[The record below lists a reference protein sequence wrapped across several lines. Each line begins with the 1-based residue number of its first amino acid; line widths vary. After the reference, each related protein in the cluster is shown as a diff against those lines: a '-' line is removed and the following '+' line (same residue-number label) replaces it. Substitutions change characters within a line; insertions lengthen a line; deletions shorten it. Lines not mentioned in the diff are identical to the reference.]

1 MRNYLKY
8 ILIIFI
14 LVLTACKNDGKNKK
28 VSVIEETSIDLQ
40 MIQAYN
46 KGIKNLELGDAIV
59 AAKNFNEAEI
69 LFPQSKWAPRASL
82 MSAYSY
88 YSQEYFANAIGE
100 LERFL
105 VTYPGH
111 ERVSYAYYLL
121 GICYYDQIVDE
132 KRDLKVIENAKKN
145 FEKVV
150 SDYPKSDFA
159 LDSEY
164 KLELIEEILA
174 SKEMYLARYYTER
187 EKWIPA
193 INRYKKILENYE
205 RTIFIEEALHR
216 LVELHYKIGM
226 IDEAKKYA
234 SLLGYNYQSSKW
246 YEETYKIF
254 DKNYKK
260 KTKVK
265 KRKKKFLTLE
275 KIKSLLK

>member
-1 MRNYLKY
+1 MKNYLKY

-14 LVLTACKNDGKNKK
+14 LVLTSCKNEKK
-28 VSVIEETSIDLQ
+28 EVSVIEETSIDLQ

-46 KGIKNLELGDAIV
+46 EGLKNLELGDAIV
-59 AAKNFNEAEI
+59 AAKKFNEAEI

-88 YSQEYFANAIGE
+88 YSQEYFSNAIGE

-105 VTYPGH
+105 ETYPSH
-111 ERVSYAYYLL
+111 ERESYAYYLL

-132 KRDLKVIENAKKN
+132 KRDLKVIEDAKKN
-145 FEKVV
+145 FEKVIK
-150 SDYPKSDFA
+150 DYPKSDFA

-174 SKEMYLARYYTER
+174 SKEMYLARYYIER

-193 INRYKKILENYE
+193 INRYKKVLENYE

-226 IDEAKKYA
+226 IDESKKYA

-246 YEETYKIF
+246 YQESYKIF
-254 DKNYKK
+254 NKNYKK
-260 KTKVK
+260 KIKVK
-265 KRKKKFLTLE
+265 KRKKKFITLE

>member
-1 MRNYLKY
+1 MKNYLKY

-14 LVLTACKNDGKNKK
+14 LVLTSCKNEKK
-28 VSVIEETSIDLQ
+28 EVSVIEETSIDLQ

-46 KGIKNLELGDAIV
+46 EGLKNLELGDAIV
-59 AAKNFNEAEI
+59 AAKKFNEAEI

-88 YSQEYFANAIGE
+88 YSQDYFVNAIGE

-105 VTYPGH
+105 ETYPSH
-111 ERVSYAYYLL
+111 ERVGYAYYLL

-132 KRDLKVIENAKKN
+132 KRDLKVIEDAKRN
-145 FEKVV
+145 FEKVIN
-150 SDYPKSDFA
+150 DYPKSDFA

-174 SKEMYLARYYTER
+174 SKEMYLARYYIER

-193 INRYKKILENYE
+193 INRYKKVLENYE

-216 LVELHYKIGM
+216 LVEIHYKIGM
-226 IDEAKKYA
+226 IDESKKYA
-234 SLLGYNYQSSKW
+234 SLLGYNYKSSKW
-246 YEETYKIF
+246 YEESYKIF
-254 DKNYKK
+254 NKNYNKK
-260 KTKVK
+260 LKVK
-265 KRKKKFLTLE
+265 KRKKKFITLE

>member
-1 MRNYLKY
+1 MKNYLKY

-14 LVLTACKNDGKNKK
+14 LVLTSCKNEKK
-28 VSVIEETSIDLQ
+28 EVSVIEETSIDLQ

-46 KGIKNLELGDAIV
+46 EGLKNLELGDAIV
-59 AAKNFNEAEI
+59 AAKKFNEAEI

-105 VTYPGH
+105 ETYPSH

-132 KRDLKVIENAKKN
+132 KRDLKVIEDAKKN
-145 FEKVV
+145 FEKVIKA
-150 SDYPKSDFA
+150 YPKSDFA

-174 SKEMYLARYYTER
+174 SKEMYLARYYIER

-193 INRYKKILENYE
+193 INRYKKVLENYE

-226 IDEAKKYA
+226 IDESKKYA
-234 SLLGYNYQSSKW
+234 SLLGYNYQSSEW
-246 YEETYKIF
+246 YQESYKIF
-254 DKNYKK
+254 NKNYNKK
-260 KTKVK
+260 IKVK
-265 KRKKKFLTLE
+265 KRKKKFITLE

>member
-1 MRNYLKY
+1 MKNYLKY

-14 LVLTACKNDGKNKK
+14 LVLTSCKNEKK
-28 VSVIEETSIDLQ
+28 EVSVIEETSIDLQ

-46 KGIKNLELGDAIV
+46 EGLKNLELGDAIV
-59 AAKNFNEAEI
+59 AAKKFNEAEI

-88 YSQEYFANAIGE
+88 YSQEYFSNAIGE

-105 VTYPGH
+105 ETYPSH
-111 ERVSYAYYLL
+111 ERVGYAYYLL

-132 KRDLKVIENAKKN
+132 KRDLKVIEDAKKN
-145 FEKVV
+145 FEKVIK
-150 SDYPKSDFA
+150 DYPKSDFA
-159 LDSEY
+159 IDSEY

-174 SKEMYLARYYTER
+174 SKEMYLARYYIER

-193 INRYKKILENYE
+193 INRYKKVLENYE

-226 IDEAKKYA
+226 IDESKKYA
-234 SLLGYNYQSSKW
+234 SLLGYNYQSSEW
-246 YEETYKIF
+246 YQQSYKIF
-254 DKNYKK
+254 NKNYNKK
-260 KTKVK
+260 IKVK
-265 KRKKKFLTLE
+265 KRKKKFITLE

>member
-1 MRNYLKY
+1 MKNYLKY

-14 LVLTACKNDGKNKK
+14 LVLTSCKNEKK
-28 VSVIEETSIDLQ
+28 EVSVIEETSIDLQ

-46 KGIKNLELGDAIV
+46 EGLKNLELGDALV
-59 AAKNFNEAEI
+59 AAKKFNEAEI

-88 YSQEYFANAIGE
+88 YSQEYFSNAIGE

-105 VTYPGH
+105 ETYPSH
-111 ERVSYAYYLL
+111 ERVGYAYYLL

-132 KRDLKVIENAKKN
+132 KRDLKVIEDAKKN
-145 FEKVV
+145 FEIVIK
-150 SDYPKSDFA
+150 DYPKSDFA

-174 SKEMYLARYYTER
+174 SKEMYLARYYIER

-193 INRYKKILENYE
+193 INRYKKVLENYE

-226 IDEAKKYA
+226 IDESKKYA

-246 YEETYKIF
+246 YQESYKIF
-254 DKNYKK
+254 NKNYNKK
-260 KTKVK
+260 IKVK
-265 KRKKKFLTLE
+265 KRKKKFITLE

>member
-1 MRNYLKY
+1 MKNYLKY

-14 LVLTACKNDGKNKK
+14 LVLTSCKNEKK
-28 VSVIEETSIDLQ
+28 EVSVIEETSIDLQ

-46 KGIKNLELGDAIV
+46 EGLKNLELGDAIV
-59 AAKNFNEAEI
+59 AAKKFNEAEI

-88 YSQEYFANAIGE
+88 YSQEYFSNAIGE

-105 VTYPGH
+105 ENYPSH

-132 KRDLKVIENAKKN
+132 KRDLKVIEDAKKN
-145 FEKVV
+145 FEIVIK
-150 SDYPKSDFA
+150 DYPKSDFA

-174 SKEMYLARYYTER
+174 SKEMYLARYYIER

-193 INRYKKILENYE
+193 INRYKKVLENYE

-226 IDEAKKYA
+226 IDESKKYA
-234 SLLGYNYQSSKW
+234 SLLGYNYQSSEW
-246 YEETYKIF
+246 YQESYKIF
-254 DKNYKK
+254 NKNYKK
-260 KTKVK
+260 KIKVK
-265 KRKKKFLTLE
+265 KRKKKFITLE

>member
-1 MRNYLKY
+1 MKNYLKY

-14 LVLTACKNDGKNKK
+14 LVLTSCKNEKK
-28 VSVIEETSIDLQ
+28 EVSVIEETSIDLQ

-46 KGIKNLELGDAIV
+46 EGLKNLELGDAIV
-59 AAKNFNEAEI
+59 AAKKFNEAEI

-105 VTYPGH
+105 ETYPSH

-132 KRDLKVIENAKKN
+132 KRDLKVIEDAKKN
-145 FEKVV
+145 FEKVIK
-150 SDYPKSDFA
+150 DYPTSDFA

-174 SKEMYLARYYTER
+174 SKEMYLARYYIER

-193 INRYKKILENYE
+193 INRYKKVLENYE

-226 IDEAKKYA
+226 IDESKKYA

-246 YEETYKIF
+246 YQESYKIF
-254 DKNYKK
+254 NKNYNKK
-260 KTKVK
+260 IKVK
-265 KRKKKFLTLE
+265 KRKKKFITLE

>member
-1 MRNYLKY
+1 MKNYLKY

-14 LVLTACKNDGKNKK
+14 LVLTSCKNEKK
-28 VSVIEETSIDLQ
+28 EVSVIEETSIDLQ

-46 KGIKNLELGDAIV
+46 EGLKNLELGDAIV
-59 AAKNFNEAEI
+59 AAKKFNEAEI

-88 YSQEYFANAIGE
+88 YSQEYFSNAIGE

-105 VTYPGH
+105 ETYPSH
-111 ERVSYAYYLL
+111 ERVGYAYYLL

-132 KRDLKVIENAKKN
+132 KRDLKVIEDAKKN
-145 FEKVV
+145 FEIVIK
-150 SDYPKSDFA
+150 DYPKSDFA
-159 LDSEY
+159 IDSEY

-174 SKEMYLARYYTER
+174 SKEMYLARYYIER

-193 INRYKKILENYE
+193 INRYKKVLENYE

-226 IDEAKKYA
+226 IDESKKYA

-246 YEETYKIF
+246 YQESYKIF
-254 DKNYKK
+254 NKNYNKK
-260 KTKVK
+260 IKVK
-265 KRKKKFLTLE
+265 KRKKKFITLE

>member
-1 MRNYLKY
+1 MKNYLKY

-14 LVLTACKNDGKNKK
+14 LVLTSCKNEKK
-28 VSVIEETSIDLQ
+28 EVSVIEETSIDLQ

-46 KGIKNLELGDAIV
+46 EGLKNLELGDAIV
-59 AAKNFNEAEI
+59 AAKKFNEAEI

-105 VTYPGH
+105 ETYPSH

-132 KRDLKVIENAKKN
+132 KRDLKVIEDAKKN
-145 FEKVV
+145 FEKVIK
-150 SDYPKSDFA
+150 DYPKSDFA

-174 SKEMYLARYYTER
+174 SKEMYLARYYIER

-193 INRYKKILENYE
+193 INRYKKVLENYE

-226 IDEAKKYA
+226 IDESKKYA

-246 YEETYKIF
+246 YQESYKIF
-254 DKNYKK
+254 NKNYNKK
-260 KTKVK
+260 IKVK
-265 KRKKKFLTLE
+265 KRKKKFITLE

>member
-1 MRNYLKY
+1 MKNYLKY

-14 LVLTACKNDGKNKK
+14 LVLTSCKNEKK
-28 VSVIEETSIDLQ
+28 EVSVIEETSIDLQ

-46 KGIKNLELGDAIV
+46 EGLKNLELGDAIV
-59 AAKNFNEAEI
+59 AAKKFNEAEI

-88 YSQEYFANAIGE
+88 YSQEYFSNAIGE

-105 VTYPGH
+105 ETYPSH
-111 ERVSYAYYLL
+111 ERVGYAYYLL

-132 KRDLKVIENAKKN
+132 KRDLKVIEDAKKN
-145 FEKVV
+145 FEKVIK
-150 SDYPKSDFA
+150 DYPKSDFA
-159 LDSEY
+159 IDSEY

-174 SKEMYLARYYTER
+174 SKEMYLARYYIER

-193 INRYKKILENYE
+193 INRYKKVLENYE

-226 IDEAKKYA
+226 IDESKKYA

-246 YEETYKIF
+246 YQESYKIF
-254 DKNYKK
+254 NKNYNKK
-260 KTKVK
+260 IKVE
-265 KRKKKFLTLE
+265 KRKKKFITLE

>member
-1 MRNYLKY
+1 MKNYLKY

-14 LVLTACKNDGKNKK
+14 LVLTSCKNEKK
-28 VSVIEETSIDLQ
+28 KISVIEETSIDLQ

-46 KGIKNLELGDAIV
+46 EGLKNLELGDAIV
-59 AAKNFNEAEI
+59 AAKKFNEAEI

-88 YSQEYFANAIGE
+88 YSQEYFSNAIGE

-105 VTYPGH
+105 ETYPSH

-132 KRDLKVIENAKKN
+132 KRDLKVIEDAKKN
-145 FEKVV
+145 FEKVIK
-150 SDYPKSDFA
+150 DYPKSDFA

-174 SKEMYLARYYTER
+174 SKEMYLARYYIER

-193 INRYKKILENYE
+193 INRYKKVLENYE

-226 IDEAKKYA
+226 IDESKKYA
-234 SLLGYNYQSSKW
+234 SLLGYNYQSSEW
-246 YEETYKIF
+246 YQESYKIF
-254 DKNYKK
+254 NKNYNKK
-260 KTKVK
+260 IKVK
-265 KRKKKFLTLE
+265 KRKKKFITLE

>member
-1 MRNYLKY
+1 MKNYLKY

-14 LVLTACKNDGKNKK
+14 LVLTSCKNEKK
-28 VSVIEETSIDLQ
+28 EVSVIEETSIDLQ

-46 KGIKNLELGDAIV
+46 EGLKNLELGDAIV
-59 AAKNFNEAEI
+59 AAKKFNEAEI

-88 YSQEYFANAIGE
+88 YSQEYFSNAIGE
-100 LERFL
+100 LERYL
-105 VTYPGH
+105 ETYPSH
-111 ERVSYAYYLL
+111 ERVGYAYYLL

-132 KRDLKVIENAKKN
+132 KRDLKVIEDAKKN
-145 FEKVV
+145 FEKVIK
-150 SDYPKSDFA
+150 DYPKSDFA

-174 SKEMYLARYYTER
+174 SKEMYLARYYVER

-193 INRYKKILENYE
+193 INRYKKVLENYE

-226 IDEAKKYA
+226 IDESKKYA

-246 YEETYKIF
+246 YQESYKIF
-254 DKNYKK
+254 NKNYNKK
-260 KTKVK
+260 IKVK
-265 KRKKKFLTLE
+265 KRKKKFITLE

>member
-1 MRNYLKY
+1 MKNYLKY

-14 LVLTACKNDGKNKK
+14 LVLTSCKNEKK
-28 VSVIEETSIDLQ
+28 EVSVIEETSIDLQ

-46 KGIKNLELGDAIV
+46 EGLKNLELGDALV
-59 AAKNFNEAEI
+59 AAKKFNEAEI

-88 YSQEYFANAIGE
+88 YSQEYFSNAIGE

-105 VTYPGH
+105 ETYPSH
-111 ERVSYAYYLL
+111 ERVGYAYYLL

-132 KRDLKVIENAKKN
+132 KRDLKVIEDAKKN
-145 FEKVV
+145 FEKVIK
-150 SDYPKSDFA
+150 DYPKSDFA

-174 SKEMYLARYYTER
+174 SKEMYLARYYIER

-193 INRYKKILENYE
+193 INRYKKVLENYE

-226 IDEAKKYA
+226 IDESKKYA

-246 YEETYKIF
+246 YQESYKIF
-254 DKNYKK
+254 NKNYNKK
-260 KTKVK
+260 IKVK
-265 KRKKKFLTLE
+265 KRKKKFITLE

>member
-1 MRNYLKY
+1 MKNYLKY

-14 LVLTACKNDGKNKK
+14 LVLTSCKNEKK
-28 VSVIEETSIDLQ
+28 EVSVIEETSIDLQ

-46 KGIKNLELGDAIV
+46 EGLKNLELGDAIV
-59 AAKNFNEAEI
+59 AAKKFNEAEI

-105 VTYPGH
+105 ETYPSH

-132 KRDLKVIENAKKN
+132 KRDLKVIEDAKKN
-145 FEKVV
+145 FEKVIK
-150 SDYPKSDFA
+150 DYPKSDFA

-174 SKEMYLARYYTER
+174 SKEMYLARYYIER
-187 EKWIPA
+187 EIWIPA
-193 INRYKKILENYE
+193 INRYKKVLENYE

-226 IDEAKKYA
+226 IDESKKYA

-246 YEETYKIF
+246 YQESYKIF
-254 DKNYKK
+254 NKNYNKK
-260 KTKVK
+260 IKVK
-265 KRKKKFLTLE
+265 KRKKKFITLE

>member
-1 MRNYLKY
+1 MKNYLKY

-14 LVLTACKNDGKNKK
+14 LVLTSCKNEKK
-28 VSVIEETSIDLQ
+28 EVSVIEETSIDLQ

-46 KGIKNLELGDAIV
+46 EGLKNLELGDALV
-59 AAKNFNEAEI
+59 AAKKFNEAEI

-88 YSQEYFANAIGE
+88 YSQEYFSNAIGE

-105 VTYPGH
+105 ETYPSH
-111 ERVSYAYYLL
+111 ERESYAYYLL

-132 KRDLKVIENAKKN
+132 KRDLKVIEDAKKN
-145 FEKVV
+145 FEKVIK
-150 SDYPKSDFA
+150 DYPKSDFA

-174 SKEMYLARYYTER
+174 SKEMYLARYYVER

-193 INRYKKILENYE
+193 INRYKKVLENYE

-226 IDEAKKYA
+226 IDESKKYA

-246 YEETYKIF
+246 YQESYKIF
-254 DKNYKK
+254 NKNYNKK
-260 KTKVK
+260 IKVK
-265 KRKKKFLTLE
+265 KRKKKFITLE

>member
-1 MRNYLKY
+1 MILKKY
-8 ILIIFI
+8 FTFLLFFLFCISCSKDNI
-14 LVLTACKNDGKNKK
+14 KK
-28 VSVIEETSIDLQ
+28 SVIKEKSLDLQ
-40 MIQAYN
+40 VLEAYQE
-46 KGIKNLELGDAIV
+46 GMDSLEGGDV
-59 AAKNFNEAEI
+59 LFAAKKFNEAEI

-88 YSQEYFANAIGE
+88 YSQEYFSNAIGE

-105 VTYPGH
+105 ETYPSH

-132 KRDLKVIENAKKN
+132 KRDLKVIEDAKKN
-145 FEKVV
+145 FEKVIK
-150 SDYPKSDFA
+150 DYPKSDFA

-174 SKEMYLARYYTER
+174 SKEMYLARYYIER

-193 INRYKKILENYE
+193 INRYKKVLENYE

-226 IDEAKKYA
+226 IDESKKYA
-234 SLLGYNYQSSKW
+234 SLLGYNYQSSEW
-246 YEETYKIF
+246 YQESYKIF
-254 DKNYKK
+254 NKNYNK

-265 KRKKKFLTLE
+265 KRKKKFITLE

>member
-1 MRNYLKY
+1 MKNYLKY

-14 LVLTACKNDGKNKK
+14 LVLSACKNDKK
-28 VSVIEETSIDLQ
+28 KEISVIEETSIDLQ

-46 KGIKNLELGDAIV
+46 KGIENLELGDAIA
-59 AAKNFNEAEI
+59 AAKKFNEAEI

-105 VTYPGH
+105 ETYPSH
-111 ERVSYAYYLL
+111 ERISYAYYLL

-132 KRDLKVIENAKKN
+132 KRDLKVIEDAKKN
-145 FEKVV
+145 FEKVIN
-150 SDYPKSDFA
+150 DYPESDFA

-193 INRYKKILENYE
+193 INRYKKVLENYE

-226 IDEAKKYA
+226 IDESKKYA

-246 YEETYKIF
+246 YEESYKIF
-254 DKNYKK
+254 NKNYYKK
-260 KTKVK
+260 PKVK
-265 KRKKKFLTLE
+265 KIKKKFITLE

>member
-1 MRNYLKY
+1 MKNYLKY

-14 LVLTACKNDGKNKK
+14 LVLTSCKNEKK
-28 VSVIEETSIDLQ
+28 EVSVIEETSIDLQ

-46 KGIKNLELGDAIV
+46 EGLKNLELGDALV
-59 AAKNFNEAEI
+59 AAKKFNEAEI

-88 YSQEYFANAIGE
+88 YSQEYFSNAIGE

-105 VTYPGH
+105 ETYPSH
-111 ERVSYAYYLL
+111 ERVGYAYYLL

-132 KRDLKVIENAKKN
+132 KRDLKVIEDAKKN
-145 FEKVV
+145 FEKVIK
-150 SDYPKSDFA
+150 DYPKSDFA
-159 LDSEY
+159 IDSEY

-174 SKEMYLARYYTER
+174 SKEMYLARYYIER

-193 INRYKKILENYE
+193 INRYKKVLENYE

-226 IDEAKKYA
+226 IDESKKYA

-246 YEETYKIF
+246 YQESYKIF
-254 DKNYKK
+254 NKNYNKK
-260 KTKVK
+260 IKVK
-265 KRKKKFLTLE
+265 KRKKKFITLE

>member
-1 MRNYLKY
+1 MKNYLKY

-14 LVLTACKNDGKNKK
+14 LVLTSCKNEKK
-28 VSVIEETSIDLQ
+28 EVSVIEETSIDLQ

-46 KGIKNLELGDAIV
+46 EGLKNLELGDAIV
-59 AAKNFNEAEI
+59 AAKKFNEAEI

-105 VTYPGH
+105 ETYPSH

-121 GICYYDQIVDE
+121 GICYYDQIIDE
-132 KRDLKVIENAKKN
+132 KRDLKVIEDAKKN
-145 FEKVV
+145 FEKVIK
-150 SDYPKSDFA
+150 DYPKSDFA

-174 SKEMYLARYYTER
+174 SKEMYLARYYIER

-193 INRYKKILENYE
+193 INRYKKVLENYE

-226 IDEAKKYA
+226 IDESKKYA
-234 SLLGYNYQSSKW
+234 SLLGYNYQSSEW
-246 YEETYKIF
+246 YQQSYKIF
-254 DKNYKK
+254 NKNYNKK
-260 KTKVK
+260 IKEK
-265 KRKKKFLTLE
+265 KRKKKFITLE

>member
-1 MRNYLKY
+1 MKNYLKY

-14 LVLTACKNDGKNKK
+14 LVLTSCKNEKK
-28 VSVIEETSIDLQ
+28 EVSVIEETSIDLQ

-46 KGIKNLELGDAIV
+46 EGLKNLELGDAIV
-59 AAKNFNEAEI
+59 AAKKFNEAEI

-88 YSQEYFANAIGE
+88 YSQEYFSNAIGE

-105 VTYPGH
+105 ETYPSH
-111 ERVSYAYYLL
+111 ERVGYAYYLL

-132 KRDLKVIENAKKN
+132 KRDLKVIEDAKKN
-145 FEKVV
+145 FEKVIK
-150 SDYPKSDFA
+150 DYPKSDFA

-174 SKEMYLARYYTER
+174 SKEMYLARYYIER

-193 INRYKKILENYE
+193 INRYKKVLENYE

-226 IDEAKKYA
+226 IDESKKYA
-234 SLLGYNYQSSKW
+234 SLLGYNYQSSEW
-246 YEETYKIF
+246 YQESYKIF
-254 DKNYKK
+254 NKNYKK
-260 KTKVK
+260 KIKVK
-265 KRKKKFLTLE
+265 KRKKKFITLE

>member
-1 MRNYLKY
+1 MKNYLKY

-14 LVLTACKNDGKNKK
+14 LVLTSCKNEKK
-28 VSVIEETSIDLQ
+28 EVSVIEETSIDLQ

-46 KGIKNLELGDAIV
+46 EGLKNLELGDAIV
-59 AAKNFNEAEI
+59 AAKKFNEAEI

-105 VTYPGH
+105 ETYPSH

-132 KRDLKVIENAKKN
+132 KRDLKVIEDAKKN
-145 FEKVV
+145 FEKVIK
-150 SDYPKSDFA
+150 DYPKSDFA

-174 SKEMYLARYYTER
+174 SKEMYLARYYIER

-226 IDEAKKYA
+226 IDESKKYA

-246 YEETYKIF
+246 YQESYKIF
-254 DKNYKK
+254 NKNYNKK
-260 KTKVK
+260 IKVK
-265 KRKKKFLTLE
+265 KRKKKFITLE

>member
-1 MRNYLKY
+1 MKNYLKFL
-8 ILIIFI
+8 LIIFI
-14 LVLTACKNDGKNKK
+14 LFLSACKSDKK
-28 VSVIEETSIDLQ
+28 EVSIIKETSIDLQ
-40 MIQAYN
+40 MIEAYN
-46 KGIKNLELGDAIV
+46 EGLKNLELGDAII
-59 AAKNFNEAEI
+59 AAKKFNEAEI

-88 YSQEYFANAIGE
+88 YSQEYFANAIDE

-105 VTYPGH
+105 DTYPSH

-132 KRDLKVIENAKKN
+132 KRDLKVIESAKDN
-145 FEKVV
+145 FQIVINN
-150 SDYPKSDFA
+150 YPKSDFA

-174 SKEMYLARYYTER
+174 SKEMYLAKYYIER

-193 INRYKKILENYE
+193 INRYKNVLENYE
-205 RTIFIEEALHR
+205 TTIFIEEALHR

-226 IDEAKKYA
+226 IDESKKYA

-246 YEETYKIF
+246 YEESYKIF
-254 DKNYKK
+254 NKNYNKK
-260 KTKVK
+260 SKSN
-265 KRKKKFLTLE
+265 KRKKKFITLE

>member
-1 MRNYLKY
+1 MKNYLKY

-14 LVLTACKNDGKNKK
+14 LVLTSCKNEKK
-28 VSVIEETSIDLQ
+28 EVSVIEETSIDLQ

-46 KGIKNLELGDAIV
+46 EGLKNLELGDAIV
-59 AAKNFNEAEI
+59 AAKKFNEAEI

-88 YSQEYFANAIGE
+88 YSQEYFSNAIGE

-105 VTYPGH
+105 ETYPSH

-132 KRDLKVIENAKKN
+132 KRDLKVIEDAKKN
-145 FEKVV
+145 FEKVIK
-150 SDYPKSDFA
+150 DYPKSDFA

-174 SKEMYLARYYTER
+174 SKEMYLARYYIER

-193 INRYKKILENYE
+193 INRYKKVLENYE

-226 IDEAKKYA
+226 IDESKKYA

-246 YEETYKIF
+246 YEETYRIF
-254 DKNYKK
+254 NKDYTKASIRKNEKK
-260 KTKVK
+260 QNK
-265 KRKKKFLTLE
+265 
-275 KIKSLLK
+275 LLKRFKELLN

>member
-1 MRNYLKY
+1 MKNYLKY

-14 LVLTACKNDGKNKK
+14 LVLTSCKNEKK
-28 VSVIEETSIDLQ
+28 EVSVIEETSIDLQ

-46 KGIKNLELGDAIV
+46 EGLKNLELGDAIV
-59 AAKNFNEAEI
+59 AAKKFNEAEI

-88 YSQEYFANAIGE
+88 YSQEYFSNAIGE

-105 VTYPGH
+105 ETYPSH
-111 ERVSYAYYLL
+111 ERVGYAYYLL

-132 KRDLKVIENAKKN
+132 KRDLKVIEDAKKN
-145 FEKVV
+145 FEKVIK
-150 SDYPKSDFA
+150 DYPKSDFA

-174 SKEMYLARYYTER
+174 SKEMYLARYYIER

-226 IDEAKKYA
+226 IDESKKYA

-246 YEETYKIF
+246 YQESYKIF
-254 DKNYKK
+254 NKNYNKK
-260 KTKVK
+260 IKVK
-265 KRKKKFLTLE
+265 KRKKKFITLE

>member
-1 MRNYLKY
+1 MKNYLKY

-14 LVLTACKNDGKNKK
+14 LVLTSCKNEKNE

-46 KGIKNLELGDAIV
+46 EGLKNLELGDAIV
-59 AAKNFNEAEI
+59 AAKKFNEAEI

-88 YSQEYFANAIGE
+88 YSQEYFSNAIGE

-105 VTYPGH
+105 ETYPSH

-132 KRDLKVIENAKKN
+132 KRDLKVIEDAKKN
-145 FEKVV
+145 FEKVIK
-150 SDYPKSDFA
+150 DYPKSDFA

-174 SKEMYLARYYTER
+174 SKEMYLARYYVER

-193 INRYKKILENYE
+193 INRYKKVLEDYE

-226 IDEAKKYA
+226 IDESKKYA

-246 YEETYKIF
+246 YQESYKIF
-254 DKNYKK
+254 NKNYNKK
-260 KTKVK
+260 IKVK
-265 KRKKKFLTLE
+265 KRKKKFITLE

>member
-1 MRNYLKY
+1 MKNYLKY

-14 LVLTACKNDGKNKK
+14 LVLTSCKNEKK
-28 VSVIEETSIDLQ
+28 EVSVIEETSIDLQ

-46 KGIKNLELGDAIV
+46 EGLKNLELGDALV
-59 AAKNFNEAEI
+59 AAKKFNEAEI

-88 YSQEYFANAIGE
+88 YSQEYFSNAIGE

-105 VTYPGH
+105 ETYPSH
-111 ERVSYAYYLL
+111 ERVGYAYYLL

-132 KRDLKVIENAKKN
+132 KRDLKVIEDAKKN
-145 FEKVV
+145 FEKVIK
-150 SDYPKSDFA
+150 DYPKSDFA

-174 SKEMYLARYYTER
+174 SKEMYLARYYIER

-193 INRYKKILENYE
+193 INRYKKVLENYE

-226 IDEAKKYA
+226 IDESKKYA

-246 YEETYKIF
+246 YQESYKIF
-254 DKNYKK
+254 NKNYKK
-260 KTKVK
+260 KIKVK
-265 KRKKKFLTLE
+265 KRKKKFITLE

>member
-14 LVLTACKNDGKNKK
+14 LLLTACTNEKK
-28 VSVIEETSIDLQ
+28 EVSVIEETSIDLQ
-40 MIQAYN
+40 MIKAYN
-46 KGIKNLELGDAIV
+46 EGIKNLELGDALI
-59 AAKNFNEAEI
+59 AAKKFNEAEI

-88 YSQEYFANAIGE
+88 YSQDYFVNAIGE

-105 VTYPGH
+105 ETYPSH
-111 ERVSYAYYLL
+111 ERVGYAYYLL

-132 KRDLKVIENAKKN
+132 KRDLKVIEDAKRN
-145 FEKVV
+145 FEKVIN
-150 SDYPKSDFA
+150 DYPKSDFA

-174 SKEMYLARYYTER
+174 SKEMYLARYYIER

-193 INRYKKILENYE
+193 INRYKKVLENYE

-216 LVELHYKIGM
+216 LVEIHYKIGM
-226 IDEAKKYA
+226 IDESKKYA
-234 SLLGYNYQSSKW
+234 SLLGYNYKSSKW
-246 YEETYKIF
+246 YEESYKIF
-254 DKNYKK
+254 NKNYNKK
-260 KTKVK
+260 LKVK
-265 KRKKKFLTLE
+265 KRKKKFITLE

>member
-1 MRNYLKY
+1 MKNYLKY

-14 LVLTACKNDGKNKK
+14 LVLTSCKNEKK
-28 VSVIEETSIDLQ
+28 EVSVIEETSIDLQ

-46 KGIKNLELGDAIV
+46 EGLKNLELGDALL
-59 AAKNFNEAEI
+59 AAKKFNEAEI

-88 YSQEYFANAIGE
+88 YSQEYFSNAIGE

-105 VTYPGH
+105 ETYPSH

-132 KRDLKVIENAKKN
+132 KRDLKVIEDAKKN
-145 FEKVV
+145 FEKVIK
-150 SDYPKSDFA
+150 DYPKSDFA

-174 SKEMYLARYYTER
+174 SKEMYLARYYIER

-193 INRYKKILENYE
+193 INRYKKVLENYE

-226 IDEAKKYA
+226 IDESKKYA

-246 YEETYKIF
+246 YQESYKIF
-254 DKNYKK
+254 NKNYNKK
-260 KTKVK
+260 IKVK
-265 KRKKKFLTLE
+265 KRKKKFITLE

>member
-8 ILIIFI
+8 IFIIFI
-14 LVLTACKNDGKNKK
+14 LLLAACKNDKK
-28 VSVIEETSIDLQ
+28 EVSVIEETSIDLQ
-40 MIQAYN
+40 MIKAYN
-46 KGIKNLELGDAIV
+46 EGIQNLELGDALV
-59 AAKNFNEAEI
+59 AAKKFNEAEI
-69 LFPQSKWAPRASL
+69 LFPQSKWAPRSSL

-105 VTYPGH
+105 ETYPSH
-111 ERVSYAYYLL
+111 ERISYAYYLL

-132 KRDLKVIENAKKN
+132 KRDLKVIEDAKRN
-145 FEKVV
+145 FEKVIN
-150 SDYPKSDFA
+150 DYPNSDFA

-193 INRYKKILENYE
+193 INRYKKVLENYE

-226 IDEAKKYA
+226 IDESKKYA
-234 SLLGYNYQSSKW
+234 LLLGYNYKSSKW
-246 YEETYKIF
+246 YEESYKIF
-254 DKNYKK
+254 NKNYNKK
-260 KTKVK
+260 QKVK
-265 KRKKKFLTLE
+265 KRKKKFITLE

>member
-1 MRNYLKY
+1 MKNYLKY

-14 LVLTACKNDGKNKK
+14 LVLTSCKNEKK
-28 VSVIEETSIDLQ
+28 EVSVIEETSIDLQ

-46 KGIKNLELGDAIV
+46 EGLKNLELGDAIV
-59 AAKNFNEAEI
+59 AAKKFNEAEI

-88 YSQEYFANAIGE
+88 YSQEYFSNAIGE

-105 VTYPGH
+105 ETYPSH
-111 ERVSYAYYLL
+111 ERVGYAYYLL

-132 KRDLKVIENAKKN
+132 KRDLKVIEDAKKN
-145 FEKVV
+145 FEIVIK
-150 SDYPKSDFA
+150 DYPKSDFA

-174 SKEMYLARYYTER
+174 SKEMYLARYYIER

-193 INRYKKILENYE
+193 INRYKKVLENYE

-226 IDEAKKYA
+226 IDESKKYA

-246 YEETYKIF
+246 YQESYKIF
-254 DKNYKK
+254 NKNYKK
-260 KTKVK
+260 KIKVK
-265 KRKKKFLTLE
+265 KRKKKFITLE

>member
-1 MRNYLKY
+1 MKNYLKY

-14 LVLTACKNDGKNKK
+14 LVLTSCKNEKK
-28 VSVIEETSIDLQ
+28 EVSVIEETSIDLQ

-46 KGIKNLELGDAIV
+46 EGLKNLELGDAIV
-59 AAKNFNEAEI
+59 AAKKFNEAEI

-88 YSQEYFANAIGE
+88 YSQEYFSNAIGE

-105 VTYPGH
+105 ETYPSH

-132 KRDLKVIENAKKN
+132 KRDLKVIEDAKKN
-145 FEKVV
+145 FEKVIK
-150 SDYPKSDFA
+150 DYPKSDFA

-174 SKEMYLARYYTER
+174 SKEMYLARYYIER

-193 INRYKKILENYE
+193 INRYKKVLENYE

-226 IDEAKKYA
+226 IDESKKYA

-246 YEETYKIF
+246 YQESYKIF
-254 DKNYKK
+254 NKNYNKK
-260 KTKVK
+260 IKVE
-265 KRKKKFLTLE
+265 KRKKKFITLE